1 MAQKPKEIAKR
12 IERIFNEITEGK
24 SVRKALKNEKMS
36 SSCFYKYV
44 IEDDEKAKQF
54 AHACDIRQRILLDE
68 CIDISDED
76 GDDEKPFV
84 GINHVHRDKL
94 KIQTRLDVLAR
105 MNPKKY
111 GNKIDVT
118 SKDEAI
124 KAVQITGM
132 IINNT
137 DKSNEDDEEEN

>member
-1 MAQKPKEIAKR
+1 MAKR
-12 IERIFNEITEGK
+12 RDKNPIINEILLLITEGK
-24 SVRKALKNEKMS
+24 SLRKSLIQVKMS
-36 SSCFYKYV
+36 SRTFFEE
-44 IEDDEKAKQF
+44 IEKDDELQKQF

-68 CIDISDED
+68 CIDIADED
-76 GDDEKPFV
+76 EDDEKPFI

-118 SKDEAI
+118 SKDEAVQ
-124 KAVQITGM
+124 AVVVTGM
-132 IINNT
+132 IITNEPKE
-137 DKSNEDDEEEN
+137 DESND